1 MVKLIKRLLIVF
13 LSLYLCFITGLYWF
27 QEKLIFLSAPVASTH
42 QYEFE
47 ASTKDVWLT
56 NSDALLHGV
65 LFESQSA
72 KERGVVLYFKGNM
85 GNVGHSERLASLFLK
100 LGYDVLSMDYRGS
113 GKSRGNLSEERLLKD
128 AELWHDWASKEY
140 NGKIRVVGYSLGTT
154 FASHIAAARNVS
166 HTILFAPMWSI
177 EDIASRRYPFVPSF
191 LTRYPFRSYEKLQK
205 ASGQVVIYHGT
216 ADQIIPFQSGEALR
230 AVLGADDVF
239 KAVSGANHYD
249 VALRNEVV
257 RDITERWL

>member
-1 MVKLIKRLLIVF
+1 MKLIKRLLIVF
-13 LSLYLCFITGLYWF
+13 LSLYLCFITSLYWF
-27 QEKLIFLSAPVASTH
+27 QEKLIFLSAPVTATH

-47 ASTKDVWLT
+47 APTRDVWLT

-65 LFESQSA
+65 LFESRSPGD
-72 KERGVVLYFKGNM
+72 RGVVLYFKGNM

-113 GKSRGNLSEERLLKD
+113 GKSRGALSEERLLKD
-128 AELWHDWASKEY
+128 AELWHDWANKEY
-140 NGKIRVVGYSLGTT
+140 SKKVRVVGYSLGTT

-177 EDIASRRYPFVPSF
+177 EDIASRRYPFVPRF
-191 LTRYPFRSYEKLQK
+191 LTRYPLRSYEKLK
-205 ASGQVVIYHGT
+205 NANGQVVIYHGT
-216 ADQIIPFQSGEALR
+216 ADQVIPFQSGQAL
-230 AVLGADDVF
+230 ATVLGADDVF
-239 KAVSGANHYD
+239 KAISGANHYD

-257 RDITERWL
+257 RDIAARWL